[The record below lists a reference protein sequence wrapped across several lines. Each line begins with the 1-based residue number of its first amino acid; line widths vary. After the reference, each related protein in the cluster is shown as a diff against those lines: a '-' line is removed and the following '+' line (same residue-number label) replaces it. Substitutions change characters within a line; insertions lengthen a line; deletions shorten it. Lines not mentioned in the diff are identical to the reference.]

1 MKNKVKKVISA
12 ILILLCFL
20 TALPAGITQSKKS
33 SKKLNGRAEKKS
45 EVFQIV
51 CTSFPQ
57 YDWVINILGNEK
69 SADKKFEVTLL
80 QNNGTDMHSFQP
92 SVKDIAKIS
101 TCSLFIYVG
110 GESDLWV
117 EKVLKNAA
125 NKKMICMNLLE
136 LLGEKAKQ
144 EEIVEGMQID
154 EHEEHTLN
162 TIMQRIITNTKMMM
176 KLNTMNMSGF
186 RLKMQ
191 LII

>member
-12 ILILLCFL
+12 ILVFSCFL

-33 SKKLNGRAEKKS
+33 SKKLNGSAEKKS

-92 SVKDIAKIS
+92 SVKDIAN
-101 TCSLFIYVG
+101 TP
-110 GESDLWV
+110 
-117 EKVLKNAA
+117 AT
-125 NKKMICMNLLE
+125 
-136 LLGEKAKQ
+136 
-144 EEIVEGMQID
+144 IVAQ
-154 EHEEHTLN
+154 
-162 TIMQRIITNTKMMM
+162 KP
-176 KLNTMNMSGF
+176 
-186 RLKMQ
+186 
-191 LII
+191 LIIADVVDILSIMFCIICRYWIGLSSNLSLSPILCLLLF